1 MNMINTNSAAPGVQ
15 TATPAKKVTAKGSAK
30 KSVVQAS
37 KPATSVATVATKASA
52 KVSVKAS
59 VKAPA
64 KTAAKTIT
72 KPATKSVTKSAAKPE
87 VKSSV
92 KTGAAV
98 TSKIL
103 ASAQPKV
110 SKPLKAKK
118 PKLVRDSF
126 TIPKLEYLVMDELK
140 QRATKLAFPIKKSEL
155 LRAGIKSLAAMS
167 DQAFITAL
175 KSVPA
180 IKTGRPAKD

>member
-1 MNMINTNSAAPGVQ
+1 MINTNSAAPGVQ
-15 TATPAKKVTAKGSAK
+15 TATPASAVSKTGKTAPNAASKRKATAPLKKVPVKKVTAKAPAK
-30 KSVVQAS
+30 KSVVHAS
-37 KPATSVATVATKASA
+37 KPAA
-52 KVSVKAS
+52 KVPTKVS

-64 KTAAKTIT
+64 KT
-72 KPATKSVTKSAAKPE
+72 P
-87 VKSSV
+87 V

-103 ASAQPKV
+103 ASAKPKV

-155 LRAGIKSLAAMS
+155 LRAGIKALAAMS